1 MPIILK
7 RSKTLIQNIFA
18 NHLNFNSQ
26 KEMTAH
32 VTSHSILIHDIIIN
46 YKQKSTSTKGYIKKQ
61 LNLNIEI
68 SNLQVHQDHNHK
80 D

>member
-26 KEMTAH
+26 KQMTAH
-32 VTSHSILIHDIIIN
+32 VTSHSIHIHEIIN
-46 YKQKSTSTKGYIKKQ
+46 YQQKSKSTEEYIKKQ

-68 SNLQVHQDHNHK
+68 SNLQVHQDHKHK